1 MSMNLDHLRTFA
13 RVAQCQSFSLA
24 AEQTGVAQS
33 VVSKHVAALE
43 RRLGMRLLSR
53 TTRQVRLTPE
63 GVTYLGFVQRILGD
77 LEEAESAVRRAKAS
91 PSGLVRIGSPYSF
104 AQHFLTGIVAKLLAR
119 HPAIQAQIIVS
130 DASPNLVE
138 QDIDVAIRF
147 GELSGDVVS
156 KRIGQM
162 ERVLVAAPAYL
173 ERAGTPGMPADL
185 AGHECILY
193 DNPTLSRT
201 WVFRDEADPVSVNPT
216 GRFGANSAQ
225 IVRDACLAGLGIAL
239 MPEWL
244 FAEDVAAGRLIR
256 VLEGH
261 RAEPLPLSL
270 VYASR
275 KYVSLK
281 TRTIVDFLAQ
291 ELASNLLQRAQIL
304 N

>member
-1 MSMNLDHLRTFA
+1 MNLDHLRTFA

-24 AEQTGVAQS
+24 AEQLGVAQP
-33 VVSKHVAALE
+33 VASKHVAALE
-43 RRLGMRLLSR
+43 RRLGTRLLSR

-77 LEEAESAVRRAKAS
+77 LEEAESAVRHAKSS

-119 HPAIQAQIIVS
+119 HPAIRAQIIVS

-147 GELSGDVVS
+147 GELSGEIVS

-173 ERAGTPGMPADL
+173 ERAGTPRMPSDL

-193 DNPTLSRT
+193 DNPTLGRT
-201 WVFRDEADPVSVNPT
+201 WVFRNGEDPVSVSPA

-261 RAEPLPLSL
+261 RPEPLPLSL

-275 KYVSLK
+275 RYVSLK
-281 TRTIVDFLAQ
+281 TRATVDFLAQ